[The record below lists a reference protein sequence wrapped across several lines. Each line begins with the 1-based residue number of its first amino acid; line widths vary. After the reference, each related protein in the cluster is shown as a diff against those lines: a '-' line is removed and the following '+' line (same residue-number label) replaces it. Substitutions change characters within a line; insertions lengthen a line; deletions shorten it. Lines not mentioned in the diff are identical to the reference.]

1 MANCDTFEI
10 GNNLAE
16 RKPNWKL
23 KRLHIAQKVEE
34 DNEEIR
40 MQIMRILW
48 KVKWK
53 RKCRTTPCTQNI
65 ENMIIKEKGEKWGF
79 FKGKWER
86 EMGKECGWR
95 IKTTLWPENRRRRWW
110 NKMQMM
116 QNLLMMTWKEN
127 NVDGEV
133 GQHHPKYRED
143 VE

>member
-53 RKCRTTPCTQNI
+53 RKCKTTPCTQNI
-65 ENMIIKEKGEKWGF
+65 ENMIIKEKDEKWGF
-79 FKGKWER
+79 FSGNWER
-86 EMGKECGWR
+86 EKGK
-95 IKTTLWPENRRRRWW
+95 
-110 NKMQMM
+110 
-116 QNLLMMTWKEN
+116 
-127 NVDGEV
+127 NVDGELR
-133 GQHHPKYRED
+133 QHFYQKIEEGDDEIKCKSCKIYWWWREKKIMLM
-143 VE
+143 EK

>member
-65 ENMIIKEKGEKWGF
+65 EIMIIKEKDESGDFLVENEKE
-79 FKGKWER
+79 KRAK
-86 EMGKECGWR
+86 
-95 IKTTLWPENRRRRWW
+95 N
-110 NKMQMM
+110 
-116 QNLLMMTWKEN
+116 
-127 NVDGEV
+127 
-133 GQHHPKYRED
+133 
-143 VE
+143 